1 MQTVVLG
8 NHITFDLKKIGY
20 AYLAAPIVVFL
31 LFYIR
36 PIIGV
41 PVLLCMA
48 IAYTCSLNKMRKC
61 TELTDGRLS
70 ISIGMLL
77 VVGVALLVWALLS
90 GQAGLWYQSTDW
102 DARNAIFR
110 DLITHE
116 WPVIY
121 QSKDTALSYYI
132 GHWMVAAAIGHAL
145 LPLFG
150 LTVTWRIA
158 RVALLVWTWLGLMI
172 VALLTMR
179 YIRASS
185 KKTQMLTVLFLIFF
199 SGMDIVGAAIRLQ
212 IPTVFSADVLH
223 LEWWNPFQFSSMS
236 TCLFWAFNQAVAPWV
251 ATILFLQERDAS
263 NYILLLS
270 GALICG
276 PFPALGLAFL
286 MLFQFVGDLVACYFE
301 SEKGKRVPAIA
312 GTLKEA
318 FSLQNVL
325 IAVSV
330 LVVLILYFLTNG
342 AVTGGVSG
350 SATTSEAPQISMEL
364 ALQLFILDAGIYLM
378 FICREKRRSPV
389 FYGVVALLLICPFVR
404 VGAGQDF
411 TMRVS
416 IPAIFALMVFCL
428 QMVANQEGDGSS
440 GYRFRRW
447 LLAACLIL
455 GMATPLT
462 EIYRG
467 YYHVMTPGHRTI
479 ADWTVSFE
487 NTDPAINFESFD
499 YKNTFFYKYVAA
511 K

>member
-8 NHITFDLKKIGY
+8 NRVTIDLKKIGY

-36 PIIGV
+36 SIIGI
-41 PVLLCMA
+41 PVLLCMT
-48 IAYTCSLNKMRKC
+48 IAYACSFKKMRKRS
-61 TELTDGRLS
+61 ELADEYLS
-70 ISIGMLL
+70 ISTGMLF

-90 GQAGLWYQSTDW
+90 GQAGLWYQSSDW

-121 QSKDTALSYYI
+121 QSKNTALSYYI
-132 GHWMVAAAIGHAL
+132 GHWMVPAAIGRAI

-150 LTVTWRIA
+150 LTITWRIA

-179 YIRASS
+179 FIRASS
-185 KKTQMLTVLFLIFF
+185 RKTQILTTIFFIFF

-223 LEWWNPFQFSSMS
+223 LEWWNPFQFSSIS

-251 ATILFLQERDAS
+251 ATVLFLQEKDSS

-270 GALICG
+270 GALLCG

-286 MLFQFVGDLVACYFE
+286 MLFQFVGDIVARCFK
-301 SEKGKRVPAIA
+301 SAKGEHISTMA
-312 GTLKEA
+312 GALREA
-318 FSLQNVL
+318 FSFQNVL
-325 IAVSV
+325 IAASV
-330 LVVLILYFLTNG
+330 LIILVLYFLTNG
-342 AVTGGVSG
+342 AVTGGASG
-350 SATTSEAPQISMEL
+350 SAETSGAPQITVEL
-364 ALQLFILDAGIYLM
+364 ALQLFILDAGIYLLL
-378 FICREKRRSPV
+378 IGHEKKRNPI
-389 FYGVVALLLICPFVR
+389 FYGIVTLLLICPFVR

-416 IPAIFALMVFCL
+416 IPAIFTLMVFCL
-428 QMVANQEGDGSS
+428 QMVVNQEGDGSS
-440 GYRFRRW
+440 SYRFRRW
-447 LLAACLIL
+447 LLVACLIL

-467 YYHVMTPGHRTI
+467 YYHVMTPGDRTI

-487 NTDPAINFESFD
+487 KTERAINFESFEYED
-499 YKNTFFYKYVAA
+499 TVFYKYVAA